1 MMIHSDVALWQTA
14 LPSHTASR
22 CQQLPSVVL
31 VVDAIPKN
39 AMGKV
44 NKQALPE
51 AMPQLAA
58 VASEIASK
66 KS

>member
-1 MMIHSDVALWQTA
+1 MMIHSDVVFWQTA
-14 LPSHTASR
+14 PSSHTASR

-44 NKQALPE
+44 NKRALPA

-58 VASEIASK
+58 VASEIAVK